1 MKWPWAAAL
10 AIASHAAVAA
20 SHPSTPPSALPSP
33 LSSRSPLQLPVQ
45 SLVPGGVLEQ
55 ALGGR
60 AESAPSVTF
69 RGERVMVLKVG
80 AGWLAIVG
88 IPLSAP
94 PGPAHLWVREPDAAS
109 PASIGFRIRQKRYL
123 IQRLKVAPRQVDLS
137 PADLAR
143 YERERP
149 RIERDVATFS
159 GEPPATLRL
168 LQPVPGARS
177 SSYGMR
183 RVFNGEPRNPHTGM
197 DIAAPLGTAVRAA
210 AGGRIVD
217 TGDFFFNGNTI
228 FIDHGEGLV
237 TMYCHLSRIEVKA
250 GQLVEAGELIGR
262 VGRTGRVTGPHLH
275 FGVALNATF
284 VDPALFLP
292 P

>member
-1 MKWPWAAAL
+1 MRWHWGAAL
-10 AIASHAAVAA
+10 AIAGHAAMAA
-20 SHPSTPPSALPSP
+20 S
-33 LSSRSPLQLPVQ
+33 SSSLLLPVQ

-55 ALGGR
+55 ALGGKT
-60 AESAPSVTF
+60 ESAPSATF
-69 RGERVMVLKVG
+69 GSQRVMVLKVA

-94 PGPAHLWVREPDAAS
+94 PGPAHLLVRESSAPS
-109 PASIGFRIRQKRYL
+109 PSSIEFQIRQKQYL
-123 IQRLKVAPRQVDLS
+123 IERLKVAPREVDLS

-159 GEPPATLRL
+159 PEPPATLRL
-168 LQPVPGARS
+168 LQPVPGVRS

-183 RVFNGEPRNPHTGM
+183 RVFNGEPRSPHTGM
-197 DIAAPLGTAVRAA
+197 DIAAPIGTVVRAA

-237 TMYCHLSRIEVKA
+237 TMYCHLSKIEVRP
-250 GQLVEAGELIGR
+250 GQLVKRGEIIGR

-292 P
+292 